1 MRGRPDLAKRMRE
14 DEIRRKIKNLKKS
27 GKIRSDGNSGVVEE
41 SVSSVDGGA
50 KEAAKLL
57 GKLASKGSGAAAEY
71 EAKIMAKLS
80 AMDDDDDES
89 GDEVD
94 VLDEDERDL
103 EALVQQALLKKRNKQ
118 REAIMDGSLGRAES
132 KASIESNANVTV
144 VNGTQAMDPDVEM
157 HQPTKSGSWGVF
169 PRPKSISKTYGGG
182 KRIGVGFSDDGKDD
196 DEKSVEETR
205 ARLQAYREKF
215 GIDVQ
220 SEKDHAEEIKQA
232 REVAKLMYS
241 RGVYNNAAK
250 TLEKVTPW
258 CSSNSRVGGRVF
270 LELGMAYEAYGK
282 TSEAITVYQTLSQSR
297 MDDVKKDATRLLYG
311 IEAMEFMRNEVK
323 AKNFQRQKIRDDYI
337 DVSVLADT

>member
-94 VLDEDERDL
+94 VLDEDEKDL
-103 EALVQQALLKKRNKQ
+103 AALVQQALLKKRNKQ

-182 KRIGVGFSDDGKDD
+182 KRIGVGFTKDPD
-196 DEKSVEETR
+196 YDEGLEKTR
-205 ARLQAYREKF
+205 EALQEYKEKF
-215 GIDVQ
+215 GIDVE
-220 SEKDHAEEIKQA
+220 SEKEHADEIAEAQ
-232 REVAKLMYS
+232 EF
-241 RGVYNNAAK
+241 AAK
-250 TLEKVTPW
+250 YMARGIYNKAVTTLERGTQW
-258 CSSNSRVGGRVF
+258 CSSNSPIGGRVF
-270 LELGMAYEAYGK
+270 LELGMAYEACGRS
-282 TSEAITVYQTLSQSR
+282 SEA
-297 MDDVKKDATRLLYG
+297 
-311 IEAMEFMRNEVK
+311 
-323 AKNFQRQKIRDDYI
+323 
-337 DVSVLADT
+337 